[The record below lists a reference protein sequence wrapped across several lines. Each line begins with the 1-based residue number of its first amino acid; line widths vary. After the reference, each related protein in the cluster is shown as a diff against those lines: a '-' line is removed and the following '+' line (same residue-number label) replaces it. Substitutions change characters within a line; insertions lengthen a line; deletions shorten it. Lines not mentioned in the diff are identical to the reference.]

1 MHGPDPNDPHP
12 IAPHPRVGFLR
23 PLVDAPHVEIGEYTY
38 YDDPDGPEQ
47 FVEKCVR
54 HHYPAIGDRLII
66 GKFCALAT
74 GVQFVMNGANHPMSG
89 LSTYPFD
96 IFGGGW
102 EEGYDAA
109 AAAIAESKGDIV
121 VGNDVWIG
129 AEAMILPGVNIGDG
143 AIVATRAVVARDVR
157 PYAIVA
163 GNPARE
169 IRRRFDDGTVAALV
183 DTAWWNWPAEKITRN
198 LDAIRGADIDALRAA
213 R

>member
-12 IAPHPRVGFLR
+12 IAPFPRVGFLK
-23 PLVDAPHVEIGEYTY
+23 PLVDAPHVEIGDYTY
-38 YDDPDGPEQ
+38 YDDPDGPEH
-47 FVEKCVR
+47 FVETCVR

-66 GKFCALAT
+66 GRFTALAT
-74 GVQFVMNGANHPMSG
+74 GVQFVMNGANHPMNG

-102 EEGYDAA
+102 EEGYDST

-129 AEAMILPGVNIGDG
+129 GEAMILPGVTIGDG
-143 AIVATRAVVARDVR
+143 AIVGTRAVVARDVR

-169 IRRRFDDGTVAALV
+169 TRRRFDDATVAALL
-183 DTAWWNWPAEKITRN
+183 DIAWWNWPAEKITRN
-198 LDAIRGADIDALRAA
+198 LAAIRGSDIGTLKAA